1 MNSIIVYRAK
11 DCLACQIITEVFS
24 EIIDNIDK
32 DIKLRFID
40 CKDKEDSLAKAANIV
55 AFPTIIFTKDN
66 NEIARLVGSYPLDY
80 IKQVIDKL

>member
-1 MNSIIVYRAK
+1 MNAITIYRTK
-11 DCLACQIITEVFS
+11 NCLACQIISEIFS
-24 EIIDNIDK
+24 EIIDDVDK

-40 CKDKEDSLAKAANIV
+40 CEDKDDSLAKAANIV

-66 NEIARLVGSYPLDY
+66 NEVARLVGSYPLDY